1 MLKFMMQASPEFEGY
16 ESKDTIGTP
25 TIDRDI
31 VYSLNIFLFFLGG
44 GARGG
49 GVIELIYMYIYR
61 GMTISR
67 CTKYSNGDC
76 LFFEELQHEM
86 ASLFGKED
94 ALFVPSGTMGNLL
107 SGFKSLH

>member
-1 MLKFMMQASPEFEGY
+1 MTSPNCVRVINCQSDVFSQPSKKMLKFMMQASPEFEGY

-49 GVIELIYMYIYR
+49 GVIELIYM
-61 GMTISR
+61 
-67 CTKYSNGDC
+67 
-76 LFFEELQHEM
+76 
-86 ASLFGKED
+86 
-94 ALFVPSGTMGNLL
+94 
-107 SGFKSLH
+107 